1 MRVLTLNQRL
11 AVVGLL
17 LGAVAVFA
25 DVHRGRS
32 LTVHEREFA
41 TRIQRTEDHV
51 SASELAAWIIAGQ
64 QDYRL
69 WDLRDAA
76 AYAEY
81 HIPTAENVP
90 LASLADQ
97 ELPPT
102 DKVILYS
109 DGGIHASQAMML
121 LWAQGRKNV
130 YTLLGG
136 LDSWKDEVLFPV
148 APTSPSAKDQ
158 AAFER
163 SVQVA
168 RFFGG
173 QPRTAAQPGA
183 APGTAAAN
191 APLALPTLP
200 QVAPPPPA
208 AGGGAAAPRKKKEG
222 C

>member
-1 MRVLTLNQRL
+1 M
-11 AVVGLL
+11 
-17 LGAVAVFA
+17 
-25 DVHRGRS
+25 
-32 LTVHEREFA
+32 
-41 TRIQRTEDHV
+41 
-51 SASELAAWIIAGQ
+51 
-64 QDYRL
+64 

-90 LASLADQ
+90 LASLGDQ

-102 DKVILYS
+102 EKVILYS

-121 LWAQGRKNV
+121 LWAQGKRNV

-136 LDSWKDEVLFPV
+136 LDAWKDEVLFPV
-148 APTSPSAKDQ
+148 APASPSAADQ

-173 QPRTAAQPGA
+173 QPRAAAATAGGAPGASMPMA
-183 APGTAAAN
+183 APG
-191 APLALPTLP
+191 PP
-200 QVAPPPPA
+200 QGRPAPPDHGRRRSA
-208 AGGGAAAPRKKKEG
+208 AEEEGRLLSSCLGGGAQGTAVCGGASGPQL
-222 C
+222 

>member
-1 MRVLTLNQRL
+1 MRALTLSQRL
-11 AVVGLL
+11 ALVGLA
-17 LGAVAVFA
+17 LGAAAVFA
-25 DVHRGRS
+25 DVHRGRT
-32 LTVHEREFA
+32 LTIHERDFA

-51 SASELAAWIIAGQ
+51 AAGELAAWIIAGQ

-90 LASLADQ
+90 LSALGDQ

-102 DKVILYS
+102 ERVILYS

-121 LWAQGRKNV
+121 LWAQGKRNV

-136 LDSWKDEVLFPV
+136 LDAWKDEVLFPA
-148 APTSPSAKDQ
+148 APASPSAADQ
-158 AAFER
+158 AAFAR
-163 SVQVA
+163 SVHVA
-168 RFFGG
+168 GFFGG
-173 QPRTAAQPGA
+173 QPRAAAAAGAPGA
-183 APGTAAAN
+183 SIPM
-191 APLALPTLP
+191 ALPALP
-200 QVAPPPPA
+200 KVAPPPPTT
-208 AGGGAAAPRKKKEG
+208 GGNAPPRKKKEG

>member
-11 AVVGLL
+11 ALVGLA

-25 DVHRGRS
+25 DVHRGRT
-32 LTVHEREFA
+32 LTVHERDFA

-51 SASELAAWIIAGQ
+51 AASELAAWIITGQ

-97 ELPPT
+97 ELAPT

-121 LWAQGRKNV
+121 LWAQGKNNV

-136 LDSWKDEVLFPV
+136 LDAWKDEVLFPV
-148 APTSPSAKDQ
+148 APASTAAADQ

-163 SVQVA
+163 SVQMS

-173 QPRTAAQPGA
+173 QPRAATAQGA
-183 APGTAAAN
+183 SQGAVGASMPMAV
-191 APLALPTLP
+191 PALPK
-200 QVAPPPPA
+200 VAPPTPTT
-208 AGGGAAAPRKKKEG
+208 GGGAAPPRKKKEG

>member
-1 MRVLTLNQRL
+1 MRALTLNQRL
-11 AVVGLL
+11 AVVGVA

-25 DVHRGRS
+25 DVQRGRT
-32 LTVHEREFA
+32 LTVHERDFA

-51 SASELAAWIIAGQ
+51 AASELAAWIIAGQ

-81 HIPTAENVP
+81 HIPTAENVS
-90 LASLADQ
+90 LASLAEQ
-97 ELPPT
+97 ELQPT
-102 DKVILYS
+102 EKVVLYS
-109 DGGIHASQAMML
+109 EGGIHASQAMIL
-121 LWAQGRKNV
+121 LWAQGKSNV

-136 LDSWKDEVLFPV
+136 LDAWKDEVLFPV
-148 APTSPSAKDQ
+148 APQRPSAPDQ

-163 SVQVA
+163 SVHVA

-173 QPRTAAQPGA
+173 QPRAAAVAGAPGESQPLA
-183 APGTAAAN
+183 AP
-191 APLALPTLP
+191 
-200 QVAPPPPA
+200 APPKAAPPAPA
-208 AGGGAAAPRKKKEG
+208 AGGGPRPARKKKEG